1 MRSTH
6 LLHVLDIPPYI
17 VQHDHFISV
26 LKGATGHSQG
36 VVTAAVISSSKDD
49 AALVANAAAGARYM
63 LWQGARCHQVL
74 NTSVTYSGP
83 TPDVSPMLA
92 VTGLTS
98 EALAKVCA
106 QFNAGAGAALTVRPG
121 LCSPCCLRCTFA
133 SENHFGPTTHP
144 LHIIF
149 FFPFLFFFLPW
160 CHWNPLLI
168 QPTSNYLTGGVDR
181 QQYQRMLRFWS
192 FGSARG
198 VASTHCIGEPSFIL
212 RTCARFHLSSSP
224 PWFPAIS
231 CE

>member
-49 AALVANAAAGARYM
+49 AALVANAAAGAKYM

-149 FFPFLFFFLPW
+149 FFPFPFFFLLM
-160 CHWNPLLI
+160 PLE
-168 QPTSNYLTGGVDR
+168 P
-181 QQYQRMLRFWS
+181 F
-192 FGSARG
+192 AH
-198 VASTHCIGEPSFIL
+198 STHIQLSYRRCRSSTIPKNAAFLVL
-212 RTCARFHLSSSP
+212 RKRS
-224 PWFPAIS
+224 WS
-231 CE
+231 CEHSLHR